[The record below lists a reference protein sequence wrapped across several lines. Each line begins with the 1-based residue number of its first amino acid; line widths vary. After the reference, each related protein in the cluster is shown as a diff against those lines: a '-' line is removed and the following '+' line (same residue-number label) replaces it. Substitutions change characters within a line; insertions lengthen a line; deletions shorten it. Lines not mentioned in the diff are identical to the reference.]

1 MARLQSRNV
10 KINRD
15 WQPLEEIIGVA
26 LQARAHQLSGHSVEV
41 TLPADLPLLY
51 FDPILMERV
60 FCNLL
65 ENAAKYTPTGSTI
78 SMWARQNGDSVEII
92 VEDNGPGL
100 PHGKEEALF
109 EAFARGRNESAVTGV
124 GLGLSIVRAIVEAHE
139 GTVSAGNRDEGGT
152 RFVIRLPAGNAPE
165 VPREVVE

>member
-1 MARLQSRNV
+1 MNRGLFPKEAVAVKDNGAITIRTAR
-10 KINRD
+10 
-15 WQPLEEIIGVA
+15 ET
-26 LQARAHQLSGHSVEV
+26 SGHA
-41 TLPADLPLLY
+41 TL
-51 FDPILMERV
+51 
-60 FCNLL
+60 
-65 ENAAKYTPTGSTI
+65 
-78 SMWARQNGDSVEII
+78 I

>member
-1 MARLQSRNV
+1 MARLQSGNV

-15 WQPLEEIIGVA
+15 WQPLEEIVGVA
-26 LQARAHQLSGHSVEV
+26 LQSRAQMLSEHSVRV
-41 TLPADLPLLY
+41 ALPADLPLLY

-65 ENAAKYTPTGSTI
+65 ENAAKYTPAGSTI
-78 SMWARQNGDSVEII
+78 TLSARQSGDSVEIL

-100 PHGKEEALF
+100 PLGKEEALF
-109 EAFARGRNESAVTGV
+109 AKFARGKNETAVTGV

-139 GTVSAGNRDEGGT
+139 GSVRAENRAEGGT
-152 RFVIRLPAGNAPE
+152 RFVIRLPAGEAPE